1 LPLKFTT
8 EIRDV
13 VHGYVYISDVERQ
26 VIDTP
31 VFQRLRHIKQLAGV
45 SLTYPGA
52 QHTRFEHSLG
62 VMHLAGLA
70 AFVLGSK
77 TARFGDETIQLIR
90 LAALCHDLGHG
101 PYSHL
106 FEEAMGLRYG
116 FNHQRMTRELI
127 TKTEVS
133 DVLAKNGYEP
143 SEVADLSTGRSTK
156 LPAFVNE
163 MLAGS
168 VNVDTMDY
176 LLRDSHH
183 AGVEY
188 GKFDVQRLIYSFEVL
203 GDRLALD
210 RAALYTLEAYA
221 ISRYEM
227 FKAVYFHRT
236 VRAAESMLLRAIELT
251 GPSLKR
257 YVEDVNEYKTL
268 DDSMLLS
275 LIMMQ
280 GGLARKLVQDVLQR
294 RLVKCVFEKL
304 YHKRDDL
311 VERLFTQ
318 RSVRTAVE
326 AEIAAKAGV
335 EPTSVYLD
343 VPTTPSLPYT
353 PDQRQL
359 EGIVIVSTSGDGTR
373 RYEYTPVQELPII
386 SSLAG
391 HIYMLRVYATQESR
405 ERVAR
410 VVEEILRR

>member
-1 LPLKFTT
+1 
-8 EIRDV
+8 
-13 VHGYVYISDVERQ
+13 
-26 VIDTP
+26 
-31 VFQRLRHIKQLAGV
+31 
-45 SLTYPGA
+45 
-52 QHTRFEHSLG
+52 
-62 VMHLAGLA
+62 
-70 AFVLGSK
+70 
-77 TARFGDETIQLIR
+77 
-90 LAALCHDLGHG
+90 
-101 PYSHL
+101 
-106 FEEAMGLRYG
+106 
-116 FNHQRMTRELI
+116 
-127 TKTEVS
+127 
-133 DVLAKNGYEP
+133 
-143 SEVADLSTGRSTK
+143 
-156 LPAFVNE
+156 
-163 MLAGS
+163 
-168 VNVDTMDY
+168 
-176 LLRDSHH
+176 
-183 AGVEY
+183 
-188 GKFDVQRLIYSFEVL
+188 
-203 GDRLALD
+203 
-210 RAALYTLEAYA
+210 
-221 ISRYEM
+221 
-227 FKAVYFHRT
+227 
-236 VRAAESMLLRAIELT
+236 
-251 GPSLKR
+251 
-257 YVEDVNEYKTL
+257 VEDVNEYKTL